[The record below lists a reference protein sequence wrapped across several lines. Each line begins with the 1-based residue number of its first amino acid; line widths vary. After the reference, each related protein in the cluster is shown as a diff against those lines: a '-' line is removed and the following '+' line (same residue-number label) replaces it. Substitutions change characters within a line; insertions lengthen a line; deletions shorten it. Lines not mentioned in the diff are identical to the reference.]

1 MSTIQHQLAA
11 YKKIIQICEQI
22 EMRLQALKVTSEH
35 LPAVRKQ
42 MQRNI
47 DKLYA
52 ELSEAKKEAAN
63 YDIEG
68 EVVTGIIVER
78 NDMVT
83 MAEHFQFWPDNSF

>member
-11 YKKIIQICEQI
+11 YKKIIKICEQI
-22 EMRLQALKVTSEH
+22 EMRLQALKVTSKH

-47 DKLYA
+47 DKLYV
-52 ELSEAKKEAAN
+52 ELAEAKKEAAN